1 MSLRFL
7 QKQFF
12 ACMITQLKTNFRL
25 SGVQQSFV
33 CRIFSCECSEII
45 HLLNNNIVLT
55 TTQSICTN
63 KSLPKNKSNT
73 KENGWN
79 ISSQFYQRLPN
90 GRKCV
95 NVNRNED
102 YTCMKLARFNSG
114 CFQMGRRS
122 ATGVMLT
129 QF

>member
-1 MSLRFL
+1 
-7 QKQFF
+7 
-12 ACMITQLKTNFRL
+12 MITQLKTNFRL
-25 SGVQQSFV
+25 NGVQQNFV

-79 ISSQFYQRLPN
+79 ISSQFYQRLES
-90 GRKCV
+90 GRKWV
-95 NVNRNED
+95 
-102 YTCMKLARFNSG
+102 S
-114 CFQMGRRS
+114 
-122 ATGVMLT
+122 
-129 QF
+129 